1 MKRNSFY
8 VKCPECGA
16 LLDPDERCDCEKLSS
31 IKREIAASSARR
43 KDEARGVEAAEAG
56 NACAYRFQNDGK
68 IQKFYRE
75 WDYA

>member
-1 MKRNSFY
+1 MKKNSFY

-16 LLDPDERCDCEKLSS
+16 LLDRGERCDCEELSS
-31 IKREIAASSARR
+31 IKRERAASSLRR

-56 NACAYRFQNDGK
+56 NADTYCIQNYGNL
-68 IQKFYRE
+68 QKFYKE